1 MSMAAAR
8 VAAVLAHL
16 AATTCRGRP
25 LEHPAGSFP
34 PMTSPI
40 ARLLDAVAARLRGRI
55 RLDVTRLIA
64 ALVAAAVASLF
75 LPQPA
80 WIAAEQSWVLAFVV
94 LTGISIVLEF
104 FAVELPH
111 GGVVSVA
118 TMSHVATILLVP
130 PPFAALS
137 VGSAILVEE
146 LVHRRPLPRIAFNT
160 ASYVLTVSL
169 AGFAIGPFGDL
180 RTLVAGREHLV
191 LVAVVVVVCLVYYL
205 VNDTLTNAIMA
216 LATSRP
222 LAYLLRTNG
231 RSTFLAEAG
240 AGMVGVVFAL
250 VWIVEPLWTALLVV
264 PGAVITRALQYI
276 RQLERET
283 RSAVRSLAEVVDHR
297 DASTFHHSERV
308 AAYAVEIA
316 HELDLEE
323 GLVELIEQAAGV
335 HDLGKIGIPDRIL
348 LKSGPLTS
356 EERTMMW
363 LHTEIGA
370 RILSQFHLF
379 RSGADIV
386 LHHHEAFDGSG
397 YPGRLAGEAIPQGA
411 RVIAVADAFDAMT
424 SDRPYRAA
432 LSVAE
437 ASDRLRTGA
446 GKQWDPMVVDALLR
460 LLAGG
465 HPSFLVAGSHPETP
479 DDGAADH
486 DHEPPEPGHRPLE
499 RDAA

>member
-1 MSMAAAR
+1 
-8 VAAVLAHL
+8 
-16 AATTCRGRP
+16 
-25 LEHPAGSFP
+25 
-34 PMTSPI
+34 MTSPG
-40 ARLLDAVAARLRGRI
+40 ARLLDAVETRLRRRI
-55 RLDVTRLIA
+55 RLDVTRLIVVLASA
-64 ALVAAAVASLF
+64 ALASLL

-80 WIAAEQSWVLAFVV
+80 WVAAEQDWIWAFVV

-137 VGSAILVEE
+137 VGLAILVEE
-146 LVHRRPLPRIAFNT
+146 VAHRRPLPRIAFNT

-169 AGFAIGPFGDL
+169 ACFAVGAFGDL
-180 RTLVAGREHLV
+180 RQLVAGREHLG
-191 LVAVVVVVCLVYYL
+191 LVAVVVVVCVVYYL

-216 LATSRP
+216 VATGRP
-222 LAYLLRTNG
+222 LAYLLRQNG

-250 VWIVEPLWTALLVV
+250 IWIVEPLWTALLVV

-308 AAYAVEIA
+308 AVYAVEVA
-316 HELDLEE
+316 HELDLDE
-323 GLVELIEQAAGV
+323 GLVGLIQQAAAV

-348 LKSGPLTS
+348 LKAGPLTS
-356 EERTMMW
+356 EERTAMW

-379 RSGADIV
+379 RSGANIV

-397 YPGRLAGEAIPQGA
+397 YPGRLAGTAIPMGA
-411 RVIAVADAFDAMT
+411 RVVAVADAFDAMT
-424 SDRPYRAA
+424 SDRPYRGA

-437 ASDRLRTGA
+437 AIGRLRAGA
-446 GKQWDPMVVDALLR
+446 GKQWDPIVVDALIR
-460 LLAGG
+460 LVSSG
-465 HPSFLVAGSHPETP
+465 HPAFLSALGTLDPT
-479 DDGAADH
+479 DDGAVHPD
-486 DHEPPEPGHRPLE
+486 PEPVMPEPRPIE

>member
-1 MSMAAAR
+1 
-8 VAAVLAHL
+8 
-16 AATTCRGRP
+16 
-25 LEHPAGSFP
+25 
-34 PMTSPI
+34 MTPST
-40 ARLLDAVAARLRGRI
+40 ARLLDAVAGALRARI
-55 RLDVTRLIA
+55 RLDVSRLVV
-64 ALVAAAVASLF
+64 ALVSAAIASLF

-80 WIAAEQSWVLAFVV
+80 WVASEPAWIWAFVV
-94 LTGISIVLEF
+94 LTAISVVLEF
-104 FAVELPH
+104 FAVELPR

-118 TMSHVATILLVP
+118 TMSHVATVLLVP

-146 LVHRRPLPRIAFNT
+146 LVHRRPLARIAFNT
-160 ASYVLTVSL
+160 SSYVLTVSL
-169 AGFAIGPFGDL
+169 ASFAVGLIGDP
-180 RTLVAGREHLV
+180 RALVASREHLPLIV
-191 LVAVVVVVCLVYYL
+191 MVVVVCVVYYL

-216 LATSRP
+216 LATGRP

-250 VWIVEPLWTALLVV
+250 IWIVEPAWTALLAV

-283 RSAVRSLAEVVDHR
+283 RSAVGSLAQVVDHR

-308 AAYAVEIA
+308 AVYAVEIA
-316 HELDLEE
+316 HELDLDE
-323 GLVELIEQAAGV
+323 GLVELIEQAASV

-348 LKSGPLTS
+348 LKPGPLST
-356 EERTMMW
+356 EERITMW

-397 YPGRLAGEAIPQGA
+397 YPGRLAGEAIPLGA
-411 RVIAVADAFDAMT
+411 RVVAVADAFDAMT
-424 SDRPYRAA
+424 SDRPYRGA
-432 LSVAE
+432 LSVDE
-437 ASDRLRTGA
+437 AADRLRTGA
-446 GKQWDPMVVDALLR
+446 GTQWDPVVVDALLR
-460 LLAGG
+460 LVLRG
-465 HPSFLVAGSHPETP
+465 HPSFVPAVSPEGAPVETP
-479 DDGAADH
+479 DDGSVDLGT
-486 DHEPPEPGHRPLE
+486 EPRAPGHLPGE

>member
-1 MSMAAAR
+1 
-8 VAAVLAHL
+8 
-16 AATTCRGRP
+16 
-25 LEHPAGSFP
+25 
-34 PMTSPI
+34 MTSPG
-40 ARLLDAVAARLRGRI
+40 ARLVDAVAARLQRRV

-64 ALVAAAVASLF
+64 VLVSAAVASLF

-80 WIAAEQSWVLAFVV
+80 WVALEKDWFWAFLV
-94 LTGISIVLEF
+94 LTSISIVLEF

-137 VGSAILVEE
+137 VGAAILVEE
-146 LVHRRPLPRIAFNT
+146 VVHRRPLPRIAFNT

-169 AGFAIGPFGDL
+169 ACFAVSPFGDL
-180 RTLVAGREHLV
+180 RGLVAGREHLG
-191 LVAVVVVVCLVYYL
+191 LVTVVVVVCLVYYL

-216 LATSRP
+216 IATGRP
-222 LAYLLRTNG
+222 LTYLLRQNG

-250 VWIVEPLWTALLVV
+250 IWIVEPLWTALLVL

-283 RSAVRSLAEVVDHR
+283 SSAVRSLAEVVDHR

-308 AAYAVEIA
+308 AVYAVEVA
-316 HELDLEE
+316 HELELDE
-323 GLVELIEQAAGV
+323 GLVGLIQQAAAV

-356 EERTMMW
+356 EERTAMW

-397 YPGRLAGEAIPQGA
+397 YPGRLAGERDPPWRPGRGGRRCLRRDDVRPAVPRGA
-411 RVIAVADAFDAMT
+411 VRGRG
-424 SDRPYRAA
+424 DRPAAERCRQAMGPGRRRRAGPPRHHGPPG
-432 LSVAE
+432 LP
-437 ASDRLRTGA
+437 RRPRA
-446 GKQWDPMVVDALLR
+446 GP
-460 LLAGG
+460 
-465 HPSFLVAGSHPETP
+465 
-479 DDGAADH
+479 AD
-486 DHEPPEPGHRPLE
+486 
-499 RDAA
+499 

>member
-1 MSMAAAR
+1 
-8 VAAVLAHL
+8 
-16 AATTCRGRP
+16 
-25 LEHPAGSFP
+25 
-34 PMTSPI
+34 MTSPG
-40 ARLLDAVAARLRGRI
+40 ARLLDAVATGLRRRV

-64 ALVAAAVASLF
+64 VLVSAALASLL

-80 WIAAEQSWVLAFVV
+80 WAALRQDWVWAFVV
-94 LTGISIVLEF
+94 LTVISIVLEF

-137 VGSAILVEE
+137 VGAAILVEE
-146 LVHRRPLPRIAFNT
+146 VAHRRPLPRIAFNT
-160 ASYVLTVSL
+160 SSYVLTVSL
-169 AGFAIGPFGDL
+169 ACFAVGPFGDL
-180 RTLVAGREHLV
+180 RTLVAGREHLG
-191 LVAVVVVVCLVYYL
+191 LVTVVVVVCLVYYL

-216 LATSRP
+216 VATGRP
-222 LAYLLRTNG
+222 LAYLLRQNG

-250 VWIVEPLWTALLVV
+250 IWIVEPLWTALLVV

-308 AAYAVEIA
+308 AVYAVEVA
-316 HELDLEE
+316 HELELDE
-323 GLVELIEQAAGV
+323 GLVGLIQQAAAV

-356 EERTMMW
+356 EERTAMW

-397 YPGRLAGEAIPQGA
+397 YPGRLAGSAIPMGA
-411 RVIAVADAFDAMT
+411 RVVAVADAFDAMT

-437 ASDRLRTGA
+437 AIDRLRSGA
-446 GKQWDPMVVDALLR
+446 AHQWDPVVVDALIR
-460 LLAGG
+460 LVSTG
-465 HPSFLVAGSHPETP
+465 HPAFLAALGTAEAIDGHAAGL
-479 DDGAADH
+479 DDGPADQ
-486 DHEPPEPGHRPLE
+486 EPRPIE